1 MTATFDGLAE
11 LKVADVMTRQV
22 VTVSANM
29 TMSEAADLF
38 MEKQIT
44 GAPVVDEHGRCV
56 GVVSGTDF
64 VHSKAEEGEGGSHLG
79 NYLCSCHP
87 SGLYR
92 IDEVRQELV
101 RQHMT
106 PAVQT
111 IDQQAPLLTAAKCM
125 CSEHVHRLVVL
136 DERTAPVGI
145 LTSLDLIKALVQ
157 ALETEG
163 GSDHGC
169 V

>member
-1 MTATFDGLAE
+1 MSLPLEKLAE
-11 LKVADVMTRQV
+11 LKVADVMTKHV
-22 VTVSANM
+22 VSVSANM
-29 TMSEAADLF
+29 TMSEAADTF
-38 MEKQIT
+38 MEQKIT
-44 GAPVVDEHGRCV
+44 GAPVLDEHGQCI
-56 GVVSGTDF
+56 GVLSGTDF
-64 VHSKAEEGEGGSHLG
+64 VHSKAEELEGGGLG

-111 IDQQAPLLTAAKCM
+111 IDETSPIVTAARCM
-125 CSEHVHRLVVL
+125 CSEHVHRLVVV
-136 DERTAPVGI
+136 DERAAPVGI
-145 LTSLDLIKALVQ
+145 LTSLDLINALVK